1 MNISTSILVTLFLVV
16 QGVAVGSV
24 HVVQSSEPDHDR
36 WMYPFNGTPGTR
48 AVGSTFTAYGS
59 EYDFFDDRDG
69 QMLLGFI
76 TGDSVPMGHG
86 PSSYTVLSASVSLMI
101 ESDHIIYD
109 PSADAW
115 ETYLEG
121 GPVDADGGR
130 ATVISG
136 AGFRGGYDGWS
147 FNETGLHG
155 PIEVEGRNVYPV
167 DFTQDGVA
175 RDISNNITNGFDPVV
190 FGTGRTDEVEPGELM
205 PMLTRL
211 VFELDVTD
219 PDIQCY
225 LRTAIDDGLLSLVV
239 TSMHPAAEPDEGGG
253 VYPDWISKE
262 NSLVAF
268 GLAEAAGLHL
278 EVELVEPSGLE
289 GDVDADGLI
298 DVADLLRIISDWG
311 RCPCCP
317 SDLDGNG
324 QVDVSDLLSVIANW
338 GGG

>member
-1 MNISTSILVTLFLVV
+1 MKVVLPILSTLFLVL
-16 QGVAVGSV
+16 QGVAVASV
-24 HVVQSSEPDHDR
+24 HFVQSTEPDHDR
-36 WMYPFNGTPGTR
+36 WMYPFNGTPGAR

-69 QMLLGFI
+69 QMLLGFM
-76 TGDSVPMGHG
+76 TGESVPMGHG
-86 PSSYTVLSASVSLMI
+86 PSSYQVISATVSIMI
-101 ESDHIIYD
+101 ESDFIIYD
-109 PSADAW
+109 PTADGW

-121 GPVDADGGR
+121 GPADADAGR

-167 DFTQDGVA
+167 DFTPDGIA
-175 RDISNNITNGFDPVV
+175 RDISNNITHGFDPSV
-190 FGTGRTDEVEPGELM
+190 FGTAHTDEVTPGEIM

-211 VFELDVTD
+211 VLELDVAD

-225 LRTAIDDGLLSLVV
+225 LRTAVDDGLLSLVM
-239 TSMHPAAEPDEGGG
+239 TSMHPAEEPGQGGG
-253 VYPDWISKE
+253 VYPDWIAKE

-268 GLAEAAGLHL
+268 GFAEAAGLQL
-278 EVELVEPSGLE
+278 EVELVEPSGVDA
-289 GDVDADGLI
+289 DVDADGL
-298 DVADLLRIISDWG
+298 VAVSDLLRVISDWG

-317 SDLDGNG
+317 SDIDGNG
-324 QVDVSDLLSVIANW
+324 HVDVTDLLAVIANW
-338 GGG
+338 GGV